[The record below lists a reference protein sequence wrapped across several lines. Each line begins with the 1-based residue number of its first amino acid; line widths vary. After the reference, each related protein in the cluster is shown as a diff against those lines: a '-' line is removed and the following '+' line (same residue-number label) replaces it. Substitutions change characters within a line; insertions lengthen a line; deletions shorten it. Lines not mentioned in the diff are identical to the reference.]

1 MHACAHACTHAR
13 THVRTHV
20 FYYCTCH
27 VWHQCMHMHTHT
39 ASAPINVQ
47 EYFVLLD
54 LIGAERPL
62 FYDNFV
68 ESSAI
73 FQRLVKIGEHT
84 HLTVWGRVGE
94 GGRGAWSCAA
104 CVYSHTLCVYR
115 GSVFVNVFADVTCSD
130 HL

>member
-1 MHACAHACTHAR
+1 
-13 THVRTHV
+13 
-20 FYYCTCH
+20 
-27 VWHQCMHMHTHT
+27 MHMHTHT

-84 HLTVWGRVGE
+84 HLTVWGGWGRVGE
-94 GGRGAWSCAA
+94 VHGPVLPVCVRAFVYVRARMRA
-104 CVYSHTLCVYR
+104 CMRAIVCEQMP
-115 GSVFVNVFADVTCSD
+115 
-130 HL
+130 